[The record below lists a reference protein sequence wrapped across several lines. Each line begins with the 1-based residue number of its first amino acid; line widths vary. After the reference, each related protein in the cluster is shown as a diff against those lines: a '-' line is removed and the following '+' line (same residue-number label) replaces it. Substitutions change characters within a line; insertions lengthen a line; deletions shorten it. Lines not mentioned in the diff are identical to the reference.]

1 MPEIPDTR
9 PYLPAMGRDVLLPL
23 YDPLTRLLGASAAHR
38 RLLDQAGI
46 EPGHRVLEIGCGTGN
61 LLLAAKQRHPGA
73 EIVGL
78 DPDPRALQRA
88 ARKAARAG
96 LNVQLDRGYADELPY
111 ADASID
117 RVLSAFMLHHL
128 PPPEKQA
135 ALREIRR
142 VLAPGGSLH
151 LLDLIA
157 PHDHGFLSR
166 LRRHRAGV
174 DGHGSGHG
182 SSSAAGRFPDVGGT
196 GVPDLLVEAGL
207 LGVREVG
214 GGRTAFGRYAC
225 YRASA

>member
-1 MPEIPDTR
+1 MPELPDAR
-9 PYLPAMGRDVLLPL
+9 PYLPAMGRDALLPL

-38 RLLDQAGI
+38 RLLGQAAI

-73 EIVGL
+73 EVVGL
-78 DPDPRALQRA
+78 DPDPPALRRA
-88 ARKAARAG
+88 ARKAARSG
-96 LNVQLDRGYADELPY
+96 LTVQLDRGYADELPY
-111 ADASID
+111 QDASID

-128 PPPEKQA
+128 PPREKQA
-135 ALREIRR
+135 ALHEIRR
-142 VLAPGGSLH
+142 VLTPGGSLH

-174 DGHGSGHG
+174 DCPQSAPGHLT
-182 SSSAAGRFPDVGGT
+182 DVGGT
-196 GVPDLLVEAGL
+196 CICDLMAEAGL

-225 YRASA
+225 YRAKA